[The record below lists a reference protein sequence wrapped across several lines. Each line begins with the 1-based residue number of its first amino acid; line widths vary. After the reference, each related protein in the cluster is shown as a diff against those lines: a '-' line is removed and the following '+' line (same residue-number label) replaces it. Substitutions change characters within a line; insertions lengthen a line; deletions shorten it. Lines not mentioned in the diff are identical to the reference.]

1 MVRRKK
7 IKGKDEIPHLV
18 VVFRLAA
25 VSDKVETTDDLAD
38 SEETKNFGGG
48 DTGEGHLLGAGVT
61 DASQEVLGGGQVL
74 DGSGVLG
81 GVDKGLEVG
90 LEGGHVAAKRVS

>member
-1 MVRRKK
+1 MVRRGKK
-7 IKGKDEIPHLV
+7 KRKDEIPHLV

-38 SEETKNFGGG
+38 GEESKDLSGGN
-48 DTGEGHLLGAGVT
+48 TGEGHLLRAGVT
-61 DASQEVLGGGQVL
+61 DAGQEVLGGGQVL

-81 GVDKGLEVG
+81 GVD
-90 LEGGHVAAKRVS
+90 